1 MKKLKSINSLTAQ
14 SISAA

>member
-1 MKKLKSINSLTAQ
+1 MKKLKYINSLTAQ